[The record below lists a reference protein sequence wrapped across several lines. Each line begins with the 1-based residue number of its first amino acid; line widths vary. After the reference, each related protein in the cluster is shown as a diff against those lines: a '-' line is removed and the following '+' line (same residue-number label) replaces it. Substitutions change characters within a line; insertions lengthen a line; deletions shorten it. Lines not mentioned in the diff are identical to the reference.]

1 MISSPPKDRQTQ
13 KEKTEKDGIRMEN
26 VWRVCK
32 QQADVTLDKQVLKD
46 VPKKKIVGEYDTDSI
61 SSF

>member
-1 MISSPPKDRQTQ
+1 MISSPPKGRQTQ
-13 KEKTEKDGIRMEN
+13 KEKTEKDGIRVEN
-26 VWRVCK
+26 VCK
-32 QQADVTLDKQVLKD
+32 QQADATLDKQVLKD

>member
-1 MISSPPKDRQTQ
+1 
-13 KEKTEKDGIRMEN
+13 MEN

-32 QQADVTLDKQVLKD
+32 QQADATLDKQVLKD
-46 VPKKKIVGEYDTDSI
+46 VPKKKIVGENDTDSI